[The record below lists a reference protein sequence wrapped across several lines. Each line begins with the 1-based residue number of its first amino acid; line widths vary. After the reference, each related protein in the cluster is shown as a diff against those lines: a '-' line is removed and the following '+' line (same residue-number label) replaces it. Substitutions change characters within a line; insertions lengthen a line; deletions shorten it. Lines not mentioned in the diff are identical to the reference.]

1 MVKSVVPNP
10 AKRGNHMEH
19 SSTKLQAYLAEHFG
33 ESRHRLAFMARFI
46 LSLITVKTVNL
57 TQLALA
63 FNGQVKS
70 ASNYRRIQRFF
81 EQFSFD
87 KQAIS
92 QWLIA
97 QLPKERLVLCLD
109 RTNWKFGKVN
119 INILALGVAYQG
131 TAIGL
136 LWVLLPKFGN
146 SNQAER
152 IELFEQLLSWLPV
165 KRIKV
170 LLADREFIGFLIAQK
185 ITFHI
190 RLREN
195 MLAELQANDTQ
206 HLRWFFADLKV
217 GQRRTLHRRYHV
229 CGHLLAITGMRLEGS
244 ELLIIVTNGNPK
256 HSLCYYAQRWEIE
269 MLFSALKT
277 TGFDLEA
284 THLTQTQRIDT
295 LLVLLMLALIWSH
308 RIGETLH
315 VSVKPLKRKK
325 HGHLAQS
332 FFRYGLDY
340 FRSILLHL
348 PLKQAEFRW
357 ALGLLSCT

>member
-1 MVKSVVPNP
+1 
-10 AKRGNHMEH
+10 MEQ
-19 SSTKLQAYLAEHFG
+19 SSTKLQAYLAEQLAAS
-33 ESRHRLAFMARFI
+33 EHRLDFIARFI
-46 LSLITVKTVNL
+46 LALIQVKTVKL
-57 TQLALA
+57 TQVALA

-87 KQAIS
+87 KQVIS

-97 QLPKERLVLCLD
+97 QLPEERLVLCID

-152 IELFEQLLSWLPV
+152 IKLFEQLLSWLPV
-165 KRIKV
+165 KRIKGV
-170 LLADREFIGFLIAQK
+170 LADREFIGKDWFDFLIAHK
-185 ITFHI
+185 IKFHI

-195 MLAELQANDTQ
+195 MLAELAEDDTQ
-206 HLRWFFADLKV
+206 HLRCFFAHLKA
-217 GQRRTLHRRYHV
+217 GQRLTLHRRYLV
-229 CGHLLAITGMRLEGS
+229 CGHYLAVTGMRLEDGQF
-244 ELLIIVTNGNPK
+244 LIIVTNGNPQ
-256 HSLCYYAQRWEIE
+256 HSLAYYAQRWQIE
-269 MLFSALKT
+269 MLFAALKT

-284 THLTQTQRIDT
+284 THLNQAQRMDT
-295 LLVLLMLALIWSH
+295 LLVLLMLALVWAH
-308 RIGETLH
+308 RIGEKLH
-315 VSVKPLKRKK
+315 DTITPIKRKK

-332 FFRYGLDY
+332 FFRYGLDF
-340 FRSILLHL
+340 FRSVLLHL
-348 PLKQAEFRW
+348 PLKWADFLW
-357 ALGLLSCT
+357 ALKLLSCT